1 MMIRGKDNI
10 LYYTIIYL
18 MDYDDREPTITKIK
32 TKLAKINKDI
42 AVYKT
47 EQDAYYQNAAQYQ
60 RQTVI
65 MNNGTVTCNKYC
77 HGIGGLSWNNELPIA
92 WKGAQCVIGGVNGDI
107 PCNRVG
113 KDPNSSSN
121 NLPCLC
127 QRNDNFPYETKQN
140 AWATPEIPSPHL
152 PENNKK
158 LAIRRDTM
166 LQEITDVNN
175 LLNSILPKQGD
186 NQFNMDSNIAPLLKQ
201 MEELKVTSAELK
213 KLDEIPDLFDANF
226 EITKLTTTSNFNKY
240 ILYFLFA
247 AFVVGCLAYITQNP
261 DSGNLDMFILA
272 LAILILVYYVY
283 EYLQLKKRGM

>member
-1 MMIRGKDNI
+1 
-10 LYYTIIYL
+10 
-18 MDYDDREPTITKIK
+18 MDYDDHELTITEIK
-32 TKLAKINKDI
+32 TKLSKINNDI
-42 AVYKT
+42 TVYKR
-47 EQDAYYQNAAQYQ
+47 EQDTYYQNAVQYQ
-60 RQTVI
+60 RQNVI

-92 WKGAQCVIGGVNGDI
+92 WKGAQCVIGGANGDI

-113 KDPNSSSN
+113 KDPNSSAN

-127 QRNDNFPYETKQN
+127 QRNDKFPYETKQN
-140 AWATPEIPSPHL
+140 AWGTPEILSPPL
-152 PENNKK
+152 PESNNK
-158 LAIRRDTM
+158 LVIRRDTI
-166 LQEITDVNN
+166 LQEMADVNK
-175 LLNSILPKQGD
+175 LLNSILPKQDD
-186 NQFNMDSNIAPLLKQ
+186 NQFNLNSNIAPLLKQ
-201 MEELKVTSAELK
+201 IEELKVTSAELK
-213 KLDEIPDLFDANF
+213 TLDELPDLFDANF

-283 EYLQLKKRGM
+283 EYLKNKRRSM